1 MSKTIL
7 AQQQFR
13 YKHTFQLKRII
24 SYLAWILMI
33 IYGMLTIYPLFW
45 LMISAF
51 KSNAQFFNEP
61 FALPDQW
68 NYSNF
73 ITAWTTSKMGRAF
86 LNSTYVSLFALALTL
101 FLSSLTSYVIARFS
115 FKLKGATLLFFVIGM
130 LIPIHSTLVPLFI
143 LMKQLK
149 ILNTHLALILPY
161 TAFALP
167 TAIFILTAYL
177 REVPKEIEEAAYI
190 DGASLWGVFFRIMLP
205 ISLPALSTV
214 SILTFLHSWN
224 DFSFALVFISKST
237 LKTLPLAV
245 SNFADGFQVDYSL
258 TLAAMTLSVV
268 PTIIIYL
275 LFQEQVMKG
284 MTAGAV
290 KG

>member
-1 MSKTIL
+1 MSKIAL
-7 AQQQFR
+7 HSPYAASG
-13 YKHTFQLKRII
+13 TFTMKRIAYTI
-24 SYLAWILMI
+24 GWIFI
-33 IYGMLTIYPLFW
+33 TIYGILTIYPLFW
-45 LMISAF
+45 LIISAF

-61 FALPDQW
+61 FSLPNQW
-68 NYSNF
+68 VFDNF
-73 ITAWTTSKMGRAF
+73 ITAWTTSKMGIAF
-86 LNSTYVSLFALALTL
+86 RNSTIVSLASLLFTL
-101 FLSSLTSYVIARFS
+101 LLSGLTSYVLARFN
-115 FKLKGATLLFFVIGM
+115 FRLKGLTMLFFVVGM

-143 LMKQLK
+143 LMKQLS
-149 ILNTHLALILPY
+149 ILNTYWALILPY

-177 REVPKEIEEAAYI
+177 STIPKEIEEAAYI
-190 DGASLWGVFFRIMLP
+190 DGTSLWGVFFRIMLP

-224 DFSFALVFISKST
+224 DFSFALVFISKSS

-245 SNFADGFQVDYSL
+245 SNFADGFQTDYSL
-258 TLAAMTLSVV
+258 TLAAMTLSVIPSIV
-268 PTIIIYL
+268 VFL